1 MSRLRLFY
9 LVSAIIITVLI
20 LIIASAQFAS
30 TCTWSLIS
38 TTASPVLV
46 LLQLAGLGAIMGGLL
61 VLFWKTP
68 EKDEYED
75 SVEQKDVGSDEK

>member
-9 LVSAIIITVLI
+9 LVSAIVITVII

-30 TCTWSLIS
+30 TCTWSLINS
-38 TTASPVLV
+38 TASPVLV
-46 LLQLAGLGAIMGGLL
+46 LLGIAALGVIIGGLL
-61 VLFWKTP
+61 VLLWKTP

-75 SVEQKDVGSDEK
+75 SVEQKDIGSDEK